1 LALETPILL
10 FSKNLQAVST
20 GSFYVSLYILT
31 DSRGQDRRKEMEKL
45 SEAALIEVA
54 KLGILV
60 SLELMLYSKTQG
72 KIYNAS
78 I

>member
-1 LALETPILL
+1 METPILL

-60 SLELMLYSKTQG
+60 SLELTLYSKTQG

>member
-1 LALETPILL
+1 METPILL

>member
-1 LALETPILL
+1 
-10 FSKNLQAVST
+10 
-20 GSFYVSLYILT
+20 
-31 DSRGQDRRKEMEKL
+31 MEKL

-60 SLELMLYSKTQG
+60 SLELTLYSKTQG